1 MAPINIDANLGAKG
15 FIKGAKDMENALE
28 NVSDE
33 LDNVAKSGA
42 QDVEKLADKLKE
54 ADKAAKA
61 LKDSGNDI
69 GKGVKKGTVEAEDA
83 TEVYRKEAISNVSEV
98 TSSFTGSWESAIDVV
113 QGTLGGVVQDLKGF
127 GLILGAA
134 GAAGV
139 GLIGVALQQMQEQA
153 KEAEARIQEL
163 GDAFIST
170 RGLDTPLETVIE
182 NLKKISK
189 NSDDSRAK
197 FRDLREEA
205 KKIGIEA
212 EGLALAYA
220 GAEKPLKQQ
229 LAILQSLEAQ
239 TKNNIQAQKNG
250 DQSFDLAASQ
260 KLAAIQRQIKG
271 LQDVQKET
279 DAAREI
285 EQIYLSTGAGEM
297 QNKVEAIKGINDAY
311 DDAVGSVTD
320 FVNKETGILDVAAYI
335 KSMEEREVALQ
346 NYQTS
351 LAKAGLTDEQKTA
364 LNAMG
369 IDASVAWMKGFESAT
384 PEQKESMKRFL
395 TESAKE
401 SSGVAKTEIDNAF
414 KSPIEQKLEV
424 GIPTDI
430 ELTAKRKSIEM
441 IIGKE
446 IKIPVTFERVQQ
458 ANPFG
463 APTP

>member
-1 MAPINIDANLGAKG
+1 MAGINLDANLGVTGFLKG
-15 FIKGAKDMENALE
+15 TKDMEQALE

-33 LDNVAKSGA
+33 LDDVAKSGEN
-42 QDVEKLADKLKE
+42 DLEKLSDKLKE
-54 ADKAAKA
+54 AKRATDA
-61 LKDSGNDI
+61 LKDSGENV
-69 GKGVKKGTVEAEDA
+69 GKGVKKGAVEAEQA
-83 TEVYRKEAISNVSEV
+83 TTVYKKEAISNISEV
-98 TSSFTGSWESAIDVV
+98 SSSFTGSWESAVDAV
-113 QGTLGGVVQDLKGF
+113 QGTLGGVVQDLSGI
-127 GLILGAA
+127 GLIAGAA
-134 GAAGV
+134 GAVGV
-139 GLIGVALQQMQEQA
+139 GLIGQALIKIEEKA
-153 KEAEARIQEL
+153 KEAEMRVQEL
-163 GDAFIST
+163 GDAFIAT
-170 RGLDTPLETVIE
+170 RDSSTPLETVIE

-197 FRDLREEA
+197 FKDLREEA

-250 DQSFDLAASQ
+250 DKNFDLAASQ

-311 DDAVGSVTD
+311 DDAVGSVED
-320 FVNKETGILDVAAYI
+320 FVNKETGVLDVAAYI
-335 KSMEEREVALQ
+335 KSMEEREVALR

-351 LAKAGLTDEQKTA
+351 LAKSGLTDEQKTA

-369 IDASVAWMKGFESAT
+369 IEASVAWMKGFESAT